1 MKKDRIIVHC
11 LLANDER
18 FVWYAINSILP
29 FVDKIMVW
37 DTGSIDR
44 TISIIK
50 SIKSRKIE
58 FVEKRQVDAEGHTKM
73 RDQMLQETDREK
85 YDWLLILDGDEIW
98 SETMFQKML
107 TEAAKK
113 KPIAVVVKT
122 VNFVGDIYHQTPE
135 SAGRYRF
142 GDKIGH
148 YNLRLINLRSPE
160 LHVAGPHGQQTY
172 FTGRTPLQ
180 DLPEGKLLFLEDVY
194 YFHATHLPRS
204 KNDQVTL
211 KRSFKRKYELGEVV
225 PTPLLPKIFFEKNKP
240 AMIPN
245 VDAAAPLSFWFLAA
259 ALTIPRRLKRI
270 LFPPKAG
277 Y

>member
-18 FVWYAINSILP
+18 FVWYAVNSILP

-37 DTGSIDR
+37 DTGSTDKTTAIV
-44 TISIIK
+44 K
-50 SIKSRKIE
+50 SIGSPKIE
-58 FVEKRQVDAEGHTKM
+58 IMEKGEVNARGHTLM
-73 RDQMLQETDREK
+73 RDLMLQATDK
-85 YDWLLILDGDEIW
+85 NKFDWLLILDGDEIW
-98 SETMFQKML
+98 PETMFQKML
-107 TEAAKK
+107 TETKNK

-122 VNFVGDIYHQTPE
+122 VNFVGDIYHRIPE

-148 YNLRLINLRSPE
+148 YNLRLINLHSPK

-172 FTGRTPLQ
+172 YTGLTPLQ
-180 DLPEGKLLFLEDVY
+180 DLPEGKLLLLEDVY

-204 KNDQVTL
+204 RNDQTTL
-211 KRSFKRKYELGEVV
+211 KRSFKKKYELGQVI
-225 PTPLLPKIFFEKNKP
+225 PTPFLPKILFEKKKP
-240 AMIPN
+240 AMVPD
-245 VDAAAPLSFWFLAA
+245 VDSAASLSFWFLAA
-259 ALTIPRRLKRI
+259 LLTIPRRLKRI
-270 LFPPKAG
+270 LFPSKAG